1 MIKKYD
7 EFEIDVLQT
16 ILDDDDLI
24 KAFNFIFDKSTGSR
38 NPYHNCNHLLVAFKN
53 AIDAAKYEKISKSD
67 TKNLLFATLLHDIN
81 HSGGKTDDKINVDRS
96 KKVIAKLIKDENI
109 DVDIDIINELL
120 DATEYPY
127 AIDDADLNKLQKII
141 RDVDLT
147 QMFEENWISQILL
160 GLGDELNKTFDDTI
174 EMQFKFA
181 NSVKY
186 RTDWGN
192 KIAKPKTEKHIEQL
206 KKLKKIRNK

>member
-16 ILDDDDLI
+16 ILEDDDLI
-24 KAFNFIFDKSTGSR
+24 KAFNFIFDKSTGR

-53 AIDAAKYEKISKSD
+53 AIDATKYEKISKSD

-81 HSGGKTDDKINVDRS
+81 HSGGKTDDKTNVDRS

-127 AIDDADLNKLQKII
+127 TIDDA
-141 RDVDLT
+141 
-147 QMFEENWISQILL
+147 
-160 GLGDELNKTFDDTI
+160 
-174 EMQFKFA
+174 
-181 NSVKY
+181 
-186 RTDWGN
+186 
-192 KIAKPKTEKHIEQL
+192 
-206 KKLKKIRNK
+206 RN